1 MGCVQPIYSRNFSE
15 FYQKIKQI
23 RRVYRHAAG
32 MATARIARSPA
43 LSEAKPAATVAVAT
57 PTRVSLHSTPGY
69 AGRRTA

>member
-32 MATARIARSPA
+32 MAPARIPPADEPSDVARA
-43 LSEAKPAATVAVAT
+43 RDLS
-57 PTRVSLHSTPGY
+57 G
-69 AGRRTA
+69 